1 MTTPA
6 PQRRTVRRADRYK
19 QDSSVPPST
28 ELMQHMSAPASPP
41 VPKAPPPAARTPQT
55 DRTGLTDVPR
65 RRVQSAQMR
74 PQPVQSVQPVMPQRM
89 AVPPAPQ
96 PASAQPKQ
104 PAAKMPRWLF
114 LSLIACVFIILS
126 MITASSLM
134 EAYLTTRQ
142 QEREAAYQRVLN
154 NHPLEFKETIERY
167 AAENNLHPAFVAA
180 IILNESSFRTG
191 ATSSVGARGLMQLMP
206 DTAEWIAGKLDDYAY
221 DFDDM
226 YTAEKNIQYGTW
238 YLNYLAKLFRGDP
251 ILIAAAYHAGQ
262 GEVIGWLSDPSMSKD
277 GVTIALDD
285 MIEGNTR
292 IYVGRVTQAYAIY
305 EAIYYPEEADGSAD
319 GSAAAR
325 ISAVR

>member
-19 QDSSVPPST
+19 QDSGVPPST
-28 ELMQHMSAPASPP
+28 ELMQHISAPASPP
-41 VPKAPPPAARTPQT
+41 VPKAPPPPARTPQT
-55 DRTGLTDVPR
+55 DRAGLSDMPR
-65 RRVQSAQMR
+65 RRTQSAQMH
-74 PQPVQSVQPVMPQRM
+74 PQPVQPVVPQRIPVQPVAQERP
-89 AVPPAPQ
+89 
-96 PASAQPKQ
+96 AQPGQ

-114 LSLIACVFIILS
+114 LSLIACMFVILS

-206 DTAEWIAGKLDDYAY
+206 DT
-221 DFDDM
+221 
-226 YTAEKNIQYGTW
+226 
-238 YLNYLAKLFRGDP
+238 LNHTLF
-251 ILIAAAYHAGQ
+251 
-262 GEVIGWLSDPSMSKD
+262 IGMS
-277 GVTIALDD
+277 I
-285 MIEGNTR
+285 TR
-292 IYVGRVTQAYAIY
+292 
-305 EAIYYPEEADGSAD
+305 
-319 GSAAAR
+319 
-325 ISAVR
+325 